1 MAEQR
6 EIMSKCY
13 EERRAVAD
21 EQSKLFGTQKISKE
35 KELRETEQLV
45 KVHAAKYL
53 IYFSCILPHCLLYI
67 LHTTAV
73 TCSLI

>member
-21 EQSKLFGTQKISKE
+21 EQSKVSSTQKVSKE
-35 KELRETEQLV
+35 KELRETERLV
-45 KVHAAKYL
+45 KVCTAD
-53 IYFSCILPHCLLYI
+53 HCTY
-67 LHTTAV
+67 TPTALNKC
-73 TCSLI
+73 CSLID

>member
-21 EQSKLFGTQKISKE
+21 EQSKLSSTQKVSKE

-45 KVHAAKYL
+45 KVHTAEHYSK
-53 IYFSCILPHCLLYI
+53 SP
-67 LHTTAV
+67 TTALNKRV
-73 TCSLI
+73 H